1 MMSCQVHFQTIS
13 RLEII
18 RADHLSANSK
28 DSILR
33 KEYKVKKLPNI
44 AVAIFMICL
53 FSISP
58 CLAYDYIF
66 KDPTNNSDHGIRSA
80 SDMKVEGP
88 YTVDSLTWLDKA
100 NVLVALANS
109 SGQWVDGIKCEGPCS
124 WVTLLGNAVPFN
136 KYFDCYLFVN
146 SSNEV
151 MGFAFLSK

>member
-1 MMSCQVHFQTIS
+1 M
-13 RLEII
+13 
-18 RADHLSANSK
+18 
-28 DSILR
+28 
-33 KEYKVKKLPNI
+33 KKLSNI

-80 SDMKVEGP
+80 SDMEVRGP
-88 YTVDSLTWLDKA
+88 YTVASVLWSDKE
-100 NVLVALANS
+100 NVAVALTNS
-109 SGQWVDGIKCEGPCS
+109 SDKVVDGVRCEGPCS
-124 WVTLLGNAVPFN
+124 MVILLGNAVPFN
-136 KYFDCYLFVN
+136 KNLDCYLFVN

>member
-1 MMSCQVHFQTIS
+1 MSCQVHFQAIS

-33 KEYKVKKLPNI
+33 KGYKVKKLSNI

-80 SDMKVEGP
+80 SDMEVRGP
-88 YTVDSLTWLDKA
+88 YTVASVLWSDKE
-100 NVLVALANS
+100 NVAVALTNS
-109 SGQWVDGIKCEGPCS
+109 SDKVVDTITCEGPCLS
-124 WVTLLGNAVPFN
+124 VISIGNTVSFN
-136 KYFDCYLFVN
+136 KSLDCYLFISPPN
-146 SSNEV
+146 TLA
-151 MGFAFLSK
+151 GFAFLYK